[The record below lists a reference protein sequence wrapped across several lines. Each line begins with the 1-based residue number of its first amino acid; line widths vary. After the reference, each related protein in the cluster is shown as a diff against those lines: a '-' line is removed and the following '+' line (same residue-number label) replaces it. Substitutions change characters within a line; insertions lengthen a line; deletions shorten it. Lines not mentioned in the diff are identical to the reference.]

1 MEEINNKIKSFIYL
15 DENKMFS
22 ISSQL
27 FEGITKY
34 ILQEDTTSYEEQNE
48 QKGQFLSGRFM
59 ADMMFQ
65 GTVKSE
71 MKYLHDFAFNLF
83 EKELIS
89 RGLLYEVK
97 STDDIASL
105 RDKGFVKIT
114 GQILFSDYGKM
125 RDTIEHFNELGRAFG
140 EIQFGGISQEMDEAI
155 KQNNQIKDRE
165 KKNKQNQAI
174 KAVKSRIDEY
184 LKEAGLILSDQYI
197 KNLST
202 IMQYGYRDNYE
213 IRLNI
218 PESELYCTAIIN
230 HTYLKE
236 PEQILVSRYSRLTEK
251 QFTIIGILTQV
262 GNDKTELLQP
272 TGNDMKN
279 ATQGFTTQIANIE
292 EQFNG
297 RCTNE
302 FIVDPIAIL
311 TEL

>member
-1 MEEINNKIKSFIYL
+1 MERKNNKIKSFIYL

-34 ILQEDTTSYEEQNE
+34 ILKEDSESYEEQNE

-89 RGLLYEVK
+89 RDLLYEVK

-105 RDKGFVKIT
+105 SDKGFVKIT

-125 RDTIEHFNELGRAFG
+125 RDTIEHFNELGRALG
-140 EIQFGGISQEMDEAI
+140 EIQFGGISQEMEDSI
-155 KQNNQIKDRE
+155 KQNKQIKDRE
-165 KKNKQNQAI
+165 KRHKQNQAV
-174 KAVKSRIDEY
+174 KVVKSKIDEY
-184 LKEAGLILSDQYI
+184 LKEAGLILSDRFI
-197 KNLST
+197 NNLST
-202 IMQYGYRDNYE
+202 IIQYGYRDNYE

-218 PESELYCTAIIN
+218 PASELYCTAVIN
-230 HTYLKE
+230 HAFLKD
-236 PEQILVSRYSRLTEK
+236 PKQILVSRYSRLTEK
-251 QFTIIGILTQV
+251 RFTIIGILTQV

-272 TGNDMKN
+272 AGNDMKN
-279 ATQGFTTQIANIE
+279 ATQGLTTQIANIE

-302 FIVDPIAIL
+302 FIVDPIAIY

>member
-302 FIVDPIAIL
+302 FIVDPIAIF

>member
-1 MEEINNKIKSFIYL
+1 MEENNIKIKSFIYL

-27 FEGITKY
+27 FEGITGY
-34 ILQEDTTSYEEQNE
+34 ILQENSSSYEEQNE

-83 EKELIS
+83 EKELMN
-89 RGLLYEVK
+89 RNMLY
-97 STDDIASL
+97 DIKPSDGIADL
-105 RDKGFVKIT
+105 KDKGFVKIT

-140 EIQFGGISQEMDEAI
+140 EIQFSGLTQEMDDAI
-155 KQNNQIKDRE
+155 KQNNQTKDRE
-165 KKNKQNQAI
+165 KKHKQNLAV
-174 KAVKSRIDEY
+174 KAVRSKIDEY
-184 LKEAGLILSDQYI
+184 LKEAGLVLNDQYT
-197 KNLST
+197 KNLAT
-202 IMQYGYRDNYE
+202 IMRYGYRDNYE

-218 PESELYCTAIIN
+218 PESELYCTAVIN
-230 HTYLKE
+230 HSYLKE
-236 PEQILVSRYSRLTEK
+236 PEQVLVSRYSRLTEK

-262 GNDKTELLQP
+262 GNTKTELLLP

-279 ATQGFTTQIANIE
+279 ATQGLTTQIANLE
-292 EQFNG
+292 DQFNG
-297 RCTNE
+297 RCSNE
-302 FIVDPIAIL
+302 FIVDPIAIF

>member
-1 MEEINNKIKSFIYL
+1 MEETNNKIKSFIYL

-34 ILQEDTTSYEEQNE
+34 ILQEDTASYEEQNE

-83 EKELIS
+83 EKELIN

-105 RDKGFVKIT
+105 KDKGFVKIT

-140 EIQFGGISQEMDEAI
+140 EIQLGGISQEMDEAI

-230 HTYLKE
+230 HAYLKE

-279 ATQGFTTQIANIE
+279 ATQGLTTQIANLE

-302 FIVDPIAIL
+302 FIVDPIAIF

>member
-1 MEEINNKIKSFIYL
+1 MVNNKIKIKSFIYL

-27 FEGITKY
+27 FEGITQY
-34 ILQEDTTSYEEQNE
+34 ILQEDTKAYEEQNE
-48 QKGQFLSGRFM
+48 QEGSFFSGRFM

-65 GTVKSE
+65 RAVKSE

-125 RDTIEHFNELGRAFG
+125 RDTIEHFNELGRTFG
-140 EIQFGGISQEMDEAI
+140 EIQLGGISQEMDEAI

-174 KAVKSRIDEY
+174 KAVKRRIDEY

-230 HTYLKE
+230 HAYLKE

-279 ATQGFTTQIANIE
+279 ATQGLTTQIANLE

-302 FIVDPIAIL
+302 FIVDPIAIF

>member
-1 MEEINNKIKSFIYL
+1 MVNNQIKIKSFIYL

-27 FEGITKY
+27 FEGITQY
-34 ILQEDTTSYEEQNE
+34 ILQEDTKAYEEQNE
-48 QKGQFLSGRFM
+48 QEGSFFSGRFM

-65 GTVKSE
+65 RAVKSE

-140 EIQFGGISQEMDEAI
+140 EIQLGGISQEMDEAI

-230 HTYLKE
+230 HAYLKE

-262 GNDKTELLQP
+262 GNNKTELLQP

-279 ATQGFTTQIANIE
+279 ATQGLTTQIANIE

-302 FIVDPIAIL
+302 FIVDPIAIF